1 MKDCVV
7 SVRPN
12 RVAVTAALA
21 CLVAAPAGAQ
31 LLQRKDL
38 SYKIAKAQA

>member
-1 MKDCVV
+1 M
-7 SVRPN
+7 SV

-31 LLQRKDL
+31 LQRKDL
-38 SYKIAKAQA
+38 SYEIAKAQA

>member
-1 MKDCVV
+1 MKDCVM

-21 CLVAAPAGAQ
+21 SFLAAPGGPQ